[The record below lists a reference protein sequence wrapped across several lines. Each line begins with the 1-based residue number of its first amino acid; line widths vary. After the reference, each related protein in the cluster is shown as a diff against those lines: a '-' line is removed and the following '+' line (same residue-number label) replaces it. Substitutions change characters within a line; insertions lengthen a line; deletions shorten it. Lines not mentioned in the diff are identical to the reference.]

1 MDSIVCNQGYIINK
15 DQVSELILN
24 EVKKEL
30 KVKPF
35 IQGARSKFAK
45 SFKIYRENDD
55 KLCIPKFYGY
65 QKFGKPKKN
74 AFLKGTNIKLKF
86 GGSLRDYQLNVIEN
100 VVPKIKNQ
108 EGGII
113 SLPPGRGKTVIAC
126 KLISELKKKTL
137 VVVHKTFLLNQWK
150 NRIEQFLPK
159 AKVGIVQGTIMDV
172 EDKDIVIGMLQS
184 LSLKDDYPD
193 DLFDDIGCI
202 IFDECHHLS
211 AEKFSQILQKISVP
225 YMIGLSGTPK
235 RADKLDFVLEY
246 YIGNMLYYEKPQINQ
261 EILVNIYKF
270 TMQHE
275 RFTMVFNKYTKEAQV
290 STMITNLV
298 ELVERNEFIVSL
310 IKQCRD
316 NKARKLLVLSDR
328 LDHLEFMK
336 NKVDELECGS
346 TSKYIGGMK
355 QEKLDVAEEADI
367 IFSTYSMSSEALDIS
382 SLNTIILSTS
392 RKNVEQSVGRI
403 LRNQKGNYLAQPLVI
418 DIVDSL
424 RTFTN
429 QGYTR
434 KTYYKKITNFDN
446 IVTYN
451 YKEGK
456 ITEEPR
462 KERKQKTQTNDKE
475 KSKFIDSE
483 SDDDEDNS
491 LFINSDSD

>member
-1 MDSIVCNQGYIINK
+1 MDSIICNQGYIIKK
-15 DQVSELILN
+15 DQLSDIILK
-24 EVKKEL
+24 EVKKDL

-35 IQGARSKFAK
+35 IQGARGKFAK
-45 SFKIYRENDD
+45 SFKIYRENEQ

-65 QKFGKPKKN
+65 QKFGQPKTDG
-74 AFLKGTNIKLKF
+74 FLNGKNIKLKF
-86 GGSLRDYQLNVIEN
+86 TGSLRDYQKDVIKT
-100 VVPKIKNQ
+100 VIPKIKNQ
-108 EGGII
+108 EGGTI

-137 VVVHKTFLLNQWK
+137 VIVHKTFLLNQWK

-159 AKVGIVQGTIMDV
+159 ARVGIVQGTNMDV
-172 EDKDIVIGMLQS
+172 DDKDIIIGMLQS

-193 DLFDDIGCI
+193 DLFDDIGTI

-225 YMIGLSGTPK
+225 YMIGLSGTPN

-270 TMQHE
+270 TMKHDK
-275 RFTMVFNKYTKEAQV
+275 FTMVFNKYTKEAQV

-298 ELVERNEFIVSL
+298 ELVERNEFIVGL
-310 IKQCRD
+310 IKKCRED
-316 NKARKLLVLSDR
+316 TSRKLLILSDR
-328 LDHLEFMK
+328 LDHLDFMK
-336 NKVDELECGS
+336 NKIDELDCGT

-355 QEKLDVAEEADI
+355 QQKLDIAEQADI

-392 RKNVEQSVGRI
+392 RRNVEQSVGRI

-418 DIVDSL
+418 DVVDSL

-446 IVTYN
+446 IVTYS
-451 YKEGK
+451 YKEGE
-456 ITEEPR
+456 IIEEPR
-462 KERKQKTQTNDKE
+462 KERKQTTNKE
-475 KSKFIDSE
+475 TSKFVDSDEEAEDESLFIDS
-483 SDDDEDNS
+483 D
-491 LFINSDSD
+491 